1 MAGEKNFNIKN
12 GLSVQGTE
20 VIQSDGTYVGSISA
34 TSLNE
39 SVDDRVANL
48 LQAGSGISLSYD
60 DANNQLTITGNV
72 GDITGVNAGAG
83 LDLVVSYW

>member
-34 TSLNE
+34 TALNE
-39 SVDDRVANL
+39 NS
-48 LQAGSGISLSYD
+48 SGIPKLIHGYCTNLGDNSCR
-60 DANNQLTITGNV
+60 GN
-72 GDITGVNAGAG
+72 DN
-83 LDLVVSYW
+83 LV